1 MSSGAPAR
9 RGWHEGESTDVLLGR
24 EWLLTN
30 GLGGYASGTIG
41 ATPTRRSHGLLIA
54 ALPAPLGRTLML
66 NHLLETLI
74 PGSGPEI
81 RLSGVEGPA
90 SALLPE
96 HLVEFWIDNGRPI
109 WRFEHDG
116 IVLEKRIVVTYRQN
130 TTRVSYRLIAAPGPV
145 TLRLEPAVSMRS
157 HEGRV
162 DQPTGTYLV
171 KAAGDGVEVTAT
183 DGTGALPA
191 LRLQARTDKAVP
203 MTMTGAGGDGTLDVI
218 YRIERSRGYEWRGPL
233 RRLGQFELTLP
244 PGGSAHFTASTEAW
258 EGLREL
264 DVDQAMSLDDERRQR
279 LIAQAH
285 AVLQHGLGAELVLAA
300 DQFIITPR
308 VRPADEARLHAEG
321 DEARTIIAGYPWF
334 TDWGRD
340 TMISLEGLTLLT
352 GRQPEARSILHTFA
366 KHIRDGLIP
375 NLFPEGETEGLY
387 HTADAT
393 LWFFH
398 ALDRYERSTGDA
410 DTRRFLMPKLVD
422 IVEKHLAGTRFGIG
436 LDPADGLLR
445 QGAPGYQLT
454 WMDAKVGDWVVTPR
468 RGKAVEINAL
478 FYNALMLLG
487 GWLADEEAA
496 GRHEGWTLRS
506 ETVVAAA
513 ARLRESFNR
522 RFWNP
527 RTGCLFDVLDG
538 EPDRQG
544 SCDDA
549 SIRPNQVLAISLP
562 HAVLDT
568 AHWVPVLNVVREQL
582 ATPFGLRSLAPGH
595 PDFKPRYDGDLR
607 ARDAAYHQ
615 GTIWGWLIGPFVD
628 AWLKA
633 FPDDRHGA
641 RRLLDGVD
649 QELSAACIGTISEIF
664 DAEPPF
670 LPRGCTAQA
679 WSVAEVL
686 RAIVRTSSPL

>member
-1 MSSGAPAR
+1 MSVTTPCR
-9 RGWHEGESTDVLLGR
+9 RGWREGESMDALLAR

-30 GLGGYASGTIG
+30 GLGGYASGTVG

-66 NHLLETLI
+66 NHLIETLV
-74 PGSGPEI
+74 PPDGPEL
-81 RLSGVEGPA
+81 RLSGLEGPA
-90 SALLPE
+90 APVLPE
-96 HLVEFWIDNGRPI
+96 HLVDFRIENGRPI
-109 WRFEHDG
+109 WRFERRG
-116 IVLEKRIVVTYRQN
+116 LVLEKRIVVTYRQN
-130 TTRVSYRLIAAPGPV
+130 TTRIAYRLLAAPGPV
-145 TLRLEPAVSMRS
+145 RLRLEPAVSMRA

-162 DQPTGTYLV
+162 DQPTGDYTIT
-171 KAAGDGVEVTAT
+171 ATGAGVEVTAT
-183 DGTGALPA
+183 SGPTGLPP
-191 LRLQARTDKAVP
+191 LRLLARTEAAVP
-203 MTMTGAGGDGTLDVI
+203 WLADERSLDLV
-218 YRIERSRGYEWRGPL
+218 YRIERSRGYDWRGEL
-233 RRLGQFELTLP
+233 RALGRFELTLA
-244 PGGSAHFTASTEAW
+244 PGELAQFTASTEPW
-258 EGLREL
+258 EGLR
-264 DVDQAMSLDDERRQR
+264 DVSAEPAMRLDDERRAR
-279 LIAQAH
+279 LVSQAH
-285 AVLQHGLGAELVLAA
+285 PVLQHGLGSELVLAA

-308 VRPADEARLHAEG
+308 VRPADEVRLHAEG

-352 GRQPEARSILHTFA
+352 GRHPEARSILHTFA
-366 KHIRDGLIP
+366 KHISDGLIP

-398 ALDRYERSTGDA
+398 ALHRYEKTTGDV

-422 IVEKHLAGTRFGIG
+422 IVDRHFAGTRFGIG
-436 LDPADGLLR
+436 VDPSDGLLR
-445 QGAPGYQLT
+445 QGAAGYQLT

-478 FYNALMLLG
+478 FYNALTLLG
-487 GWLADEEAA
+487 GWLLEEETA
-496 GRHEGWTLRS
+496 GGEPRSLRS
-506 ETVVAAA
+506 DAVLAAA
-513 ARLRESFNR
+513 TRLRDSFNR

-527 RTGCLFDVLDG
+527 RTGCLFDVVDG
-538 EPDRQG
+538 EPDAHGAR
-544 SCDDA
+544 DDA
-549 SIRPNQVLAISLP
+549 AIRPNQVLAISLP
-562 HAVLDT
+562 HPVLERV
-568 AHWVPVLNVVREQL
+568 HWAPVLNIVREQL

-628 AWLKA
+628 AWAKT
-633 FPDDRHGA
+633 FPRDREGS
-641 RRLLDGVD
+641 RRLLDGLE
-649 QELSAACIGTISEIF
+649 QELSAACIGTISEIY

-679 WSVAEVL
+679 WSVAEAL
-686 RAIVRTSSPL
+686 RAIVATSGL

>member
-1 MSSGAPAR
+1 VSGSTPCR
-9 RGWHEGESTDVLLGR
+9 RGWRDSDSPDALLGR

-66 NHLLETLI
+66 NHLVETVV
-74 PGSGPEI
+74 PSSGAEFP
-81 RLSGVEGPA
+81 LSGLESAA
-90 SALLPE
+90 SSVLPE
-96 HLVEFWIDNGRPI
+96 HLVDFRIENGRPI
-109 WRFEHDG
+109 WRFEHHG
-116 IVLEKRIVVTYRQN
+116 IVLEKRMVVTYRQN
-130 TTRVSYRLIAAPGPV
+130 ATRIAYRLIAAPAPV
-145 TLRLEPAVSMRS
+145 KLRLEPAVSMRA

-162 DQPTGTYLV
+162 DQPTGSYNV
-171 KAAGDGVEVTAT
+171 KAVGDGVEVTAA
-183 DGTGALPA
+183 GGLAGLPP
-191 LRLQARTDKAVP
+191 LRLLARTEAAVP
-203 MTMTGAGGDGTLDVI
+203 LSGDEKALDVV
-218 YRIERSRGYEWRGPL
+218 YRVERSRGYEWRGEL
-233 RRLGQFELTLP
+233 RTLGRFELTLA
-244 PGGSAHFTASTEAW
+244 PGGLAEFTASTEPW
-258 EGLREL
+258 EGLRDIRTE
-264 DVDQAMSLDDERRQR
+264 VAIGLDDERRAH
-279 LIAQAH
+279 LISQAH
-285 AVLQHGLGAELVLAA
+285 PVLQRGVGAELVLAA

-352 GRQPEARSILHTFA
+352 GRHAEARSILHTFS

-375 NLFPEGETEGLY
+375 NLFPEGGTQGLY

-398 ALDRYERSTGDA
+398 ALERYERTTGDLE
-410 DTRRFLMPKLVD
+410 TRRFLMPKLVD
-422 IVEKHLAGTRFGIG
+422 IVEKHFAGTRFGIG
-436 LDPADGLLR
+436 VDPADGLLV
-445 QGAPGYQLT
+445 QGAAGYQLT

-478 FYNALMLLG
+478 FYNALMVLG

-496 GRHEGWTLRS
+496 GGEGRSLRS
-506 ETVVAAA
+506 ETVIAAA
-513 ARLRESFNR
+513 ARLRDSFNR

-527 RTGCLFDVLDG
+527 RTGCLFDIVDG
-538 EPDRQG
+538 EPDAHG
-544 SCDDA
+544 ACDDA

-562 HAVLDT
+562 HPVLDT
-568 AHWVPVLNVVREQL
+568 AHWVPVLNIVREQL

-628 AWLKA
+628 ALLKT
-633 FPDDRHGA
+633 FPNDREGA
-641 RRLLDGVD
+641 RRLLDGLE
-649 QELSAACIGTISEIF
+649 QELSAACIGTISEIY
-664 DAEPPF
+664 DAEAPF

-679 WSVAEVL
+679 WSVAEAL
-686 RAIVRTSSPL
+686 RVMVALSRI

>member
-9 RGWHEGESTDVLLGR
+9 RGWHEGESTDALLGR

-41 ATPTRRSHGLLIA
+41 AAPTRRSHGLLIA

-66 NHLLETLI
+66 NHLIETLA
-74 PGSGPEI
+74 PPRGPEI
-81 RLSGVEGPA
+81 RLSNVEGPA

-96 HLVEFWIDNGRPI
+96 HLVEFWVDNGRPI
-109 WRFEHDG
+109 WRFEHEG

-145 TLRLEPAVSMRS
+145 TLRLEPAVSMRA
-157 HEGRV
+157 HEGSV
-162 DQPTGTYLV
+162 EQPTGTYLV
-171 KAAGDGVEVTAT
+171 KAVGDGVEVTP
-183 DGTGALPA
+183 TGGPGGLPA
-191 LRLQARTDKAVP
+191 LRLQARTDTAVP
-203 MTMTGAGGDGTLDVI
+203 LTGPEATLDVV
-218 YRIERSRGYEWRGPL
+218 YRIERSRGYDWRGPL
-233 RRLGQFELTLP
+233 RTLGRFELKIA
-244 PGGSAHFTASTEAW
+244 PGGGAQFTASTEAW

-264 DVDQAMSLDDERRQR
+264 DAEQAICLDDERRQR

-285 AVLQHGLGAELVLAA
+285 PVLQHGVGAELVLAA

-352 GRQPEARSILHTFA
+352 GRHPEARSILHTFA

-375 NLFPEGETEGLY
+375 NLFPEGETQGLY

-398 ALDRYERSTGDA
+398 ALDRYERTTGDI

-422 IVEKHLAGTRFGIG
+422 IVEKHFAGTRFGIG

-478 FYNALMLLG
+478 FYNALRLLG

-496 GRHEGWTLRS
+496 QRTDGWTLRS
-506 ETVVAAA
+506 ETVMAAA
-513 ARLRESFNR
+513 TRLRESFNR

-527 RTGCLFDVLDG
+527 RTGCLFDVVDS

-544 SCDDA
+544 ACDDA
-549 SIRPNQVLAISLP
+549 SIRPNQVLAIALP
-562 HAVLDT
+562 HEVLDT

-633 FPDDRHGA
+633 FPDDRPGA
-641 RRLLDGVD
+641 HRLLDGVD
-649 QELSAACIGTISEIF
+649 QELSAACLGTISEIF

-686 RAIVRTSSPL
+686 RAIVTTSSPL